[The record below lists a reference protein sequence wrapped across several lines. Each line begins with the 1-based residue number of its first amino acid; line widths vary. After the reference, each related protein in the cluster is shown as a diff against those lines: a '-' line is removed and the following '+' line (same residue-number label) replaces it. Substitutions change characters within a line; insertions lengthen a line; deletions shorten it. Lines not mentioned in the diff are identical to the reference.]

1 MWRCENK
8 GSPVSRWVDSWDKVL
23 LGCIGHVWA
32 NIDKVIAS
40 AIQAEV
46 VGTVVIMLCLGK
58 QAMSGLYRIDWHWL
72 TGQKCRHVCRQ
83 CCGSSGVVWDWRVIG
98 LIGIDVVSSI
108 EHAAR
113 LGTTLV
119 KLVLVNGIVE
129 FNADF
134 DKLIKDSRFRAHC
147 N

>member
-1 MWRCENK
+1 M
-8 GSPVSRWVDSWDKVL
+8 
-23 LGCIGHVWA
+23 
-32 NIDKVIAS
+32 
-40 AIQAEV
+40 
-46 VGTVVIMLCLGK
+46 
-58 QAMSGLYRIDWHWL
+58 
-72 TGQKCRHVCRQ
+72 
-83 CCGSSGVVWDWRVIG
+83 IG